1 MLALGI
7 VKFESRNDC
16 LVATEISLQKS
27 FSIIGTTNSFEFE
40 LIYGLNTEKGSH
52 TNNVKL

>member
-40 LIYGLNTEKGSH
+40 LIYGLTTEKGSH
-52 TNNVKL
+52 TINVKL